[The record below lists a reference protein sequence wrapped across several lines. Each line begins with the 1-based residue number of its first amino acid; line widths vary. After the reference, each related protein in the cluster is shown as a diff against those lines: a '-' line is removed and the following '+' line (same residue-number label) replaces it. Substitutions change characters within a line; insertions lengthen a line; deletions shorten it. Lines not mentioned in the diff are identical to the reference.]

1 MDPRALHVP
10 DQCHPVAL
18 HALALSFLL
27 DSIILRFSPARLDTG
42 MVL

>member
-10 DQCHPVAL
+10 DKCHPVAL
-18 HALALSFLL
+18 HTPALSLL
-27 DSIILRFSPARLDTG
+27 DSTILKFSPARLDTG